1 MVIKSATYKHLM
13 EGENSVFFVGTFPT
27 FSVNISQN
35 RSDYGKKSFGL
46 FEENITYLN
55 RLYFSI
61 NFRGDFFLN
70 FLLKNGKRITIK
82 IENSPFT
89 DDIRHADFM
98 NSVQFYLRINPYLI
112 PKIE

>member
-1 MVIKSATYKHLM
+1 MVIKSATDKHSVQ
-13 EGENSVFFVGTFPT
+13 GEISVFFVDTLPI

-46 FEENITYLN
+46 LEENITYLN

-61 NFRGDFFLN
+61 NFHVDFFLF

-82 IENSPFT
+82 TENSPFT

-98 NSVQFYLRINPYLI
+98 NSVLFYMRINPYLI

>member
-1 MVIKSATYKHLM
+1 M
-13 EGENSVFFVGTFPT
+13 EGEISVFFVDTLPT
-27 FSVNISQN
+27 FSVNIPQN

-46 FEENITYLN
+46 LEENITYLN

-61 NFRGDFFLN
+61 NFHGDFVFI
-70 FLLKNGKRITIK
+70 FLLKNGKRVTIK
-82 IENSPFT
+82 TENSPFT
-89 DDIRHADFM
+89 DDICHANFM